1 MATVV
6 LPEATRALYPFKS
19 HYLTLSDGRRM
30 HYIDEGPEDG
40 EVLVFVHGY
49 LTWSFIYRA
58 FMIYYAAQGFRC
70 IAMDHIGFGLSDK
83 PTNKRYHTL
92 RRHFTNLAECIT
104 ALNLRDVTLVMED
117 WGASFGLNYA
127 IQHPEN
133 VKRLVIMNAWAFQ
146 DTLARQPSRLM
157 SLLLK
162 PGVGELVLGSL
173 NLAINFALQRATLR
187 HLSPS
192 VLVGYRAPFRD
203 ARNRTALVQFLR
215 MTEVGP
221 GRPSMP
227 LMRRIEQGMQA
238 LTATPTLLLWGK
250 TDPFYPAEIA
260 RHWKTLLPR
269 ARGPVMLEAGHFVP
283 EDAPELLM
291 EHLSNFVEVEA
302 E

>member
-92 RRHFTNLAECIT
+92 RRHFANLTECIT
-104 ALNLRDVTLVMED
+104 ALNLHDVTLVMED
-117 WGASFGLNYA
+117 WGASFGLNYTL
-127 IQHPEN
+127 QHPEN

-146 DTLARQPSRLM
+146 DTLIRQPSRLM
-157 SLLLK
+157 SVLLK
-162 PGVGELVLGSL
+162 PGVGELMLGTF
-173 NLAINFALQRATLR
+173 NLAINFALQHATLR

-192 VLVGYRAPFRD
+192 VLTGYRAPFRD
-203 ARNRTALVQFLR
+203 SRNRTALIQFLR
-215 MTEVGP
+215 MTEIGP

-227 LMRRIEQGMQA
+227 LMRRIEQGMQQI
-238 LTATPTLLLWGK
+238 TSTPTLLLWGK
-250 TDPFYPAEIA
+250 IDPFYPVDIA
-260 RHWKTLLPR
+260 RHWKALMPR
-269 ARGPVMLEAGHFVP
+269 ARGPVVLDAGHFVP

-291 EHLSNFVEVEA
+291 DHLSHFVEE
-302 E
+302 ETE